1 MRNPYDSGSG
11 DQSVIFD
18 EADEDKYDTRSFE
31 YEKSK
36 YEGGWEPEPL
46 GYGYEERRDRDCGRD
61 RGRDERYEDWEEV
74 DLERDRR

>member
-1 MRNPYDSGSG
+1 MSYLSS
-11 DQSVIFD
+11 S
-18 EADEDKYDTRSFE
+18 AS
-31 YEKSK
+31 SK
-36 YEGGWEPEPL
+36 MTLWSPLPL